1 MCDLARAGRELHFT
15 IICNSRFF
23 YVGAFQA
30 VAVALTIRDRDRDRN
45 QSESEYELKRKIR
58 AVVRDG
64 NGEISKYLFIFGH
77 LE

>member
-1 MCDLARAGRELHFT
+1 MCDLARAGRELHFI

-30 VAVALTIRDRDRDRN
+30 VAVVLTIRDRDRNR
-45 QSESEYELKRKIR
+45 SESEYELKRKIR

-64 NGEISKYLFIFGH
+64 HGEISKYLFIFGH